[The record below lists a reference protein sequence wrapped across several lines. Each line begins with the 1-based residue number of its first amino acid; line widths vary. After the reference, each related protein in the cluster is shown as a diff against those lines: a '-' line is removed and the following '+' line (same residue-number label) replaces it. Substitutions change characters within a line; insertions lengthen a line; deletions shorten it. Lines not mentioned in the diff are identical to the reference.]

1 MKKKYEKKNI
11 GLKAVILDMDGVI
24 TQTAKVHKKAWKKMF
39 DAFLEG
45 ESENQE
51 PFSEQDYIKYVDGKP
66 RYKGVQSF
74 LQSRNIDLP
83 YGNPDDS
90 EEKRSVCGLG
100 NRKNRIFIQ
109 LIEENGVERYDD
121 AANKIKEWLDA
132 GIKTAVISSSR
143 NCKRILEAAN
153 ILDLF
158 DVRVDGVVSAE
169 RNLEGKPEP
178 DIFLEAANDLGVEVG
193 ECVIFEDAIS
203 GVQAG
208 TKGNFAYVVGVNR
221 GDNRTALL
229 NNGADKV
236 INSFNEIHL
245 MGNQELKYYFKNPLV
260 NIFSEPQEFKKL
272 INNKKPVLF
281 LDYDG
286 TLTPIVN
293 HPEDAILSDEM
304 REAVKACASK
314 LIVAVVS
321 GRDMDDVKEMVG
333 VEELYYAGSH
343 GFRISGPDGL
353 YHEHKQT
360 KEILPKLNQIE
371 KELNNN
377 LSDIEGIKIE
387 RKRYA
392 IAVHYR
398 NVAEKDV
405 PAIKDKVE
413 ALVNKS
419 DGLKRGEGK
428 KIVEILPA
436 IDWHKGKAIAWM
448 LIMPELKEK
457 EHIVPIYIGDDITDE
472 NAFKAIENDGIG
484 ILVGFHDNVENTRAR
499 YSLKNV
505 YQVKLFL
512 EMLAQQ

>member
-1 MKKKYEKKNI
+1 MYTKKNI

-45 ESENQE
+45 ESENPE
-51 PFSEQDYIKYVDGKP
+51 PFSDKDYIKYVDGKP

-100 NRKNRIFIQ
+100 NRKNRIFLQ
-109 LIEENGVERYDD
+109 LIENGVDVYDD
-121 AANKIKEWLDA
+121 TVRSIKQWLDA
-132 GIKTAVISSSR
+132 GIKTAVISSSK
-143 NCKRILEAAN
+143 NCKQILETAN
-153 ILDLF
+153 ILNLF
-158 DVRVDGVVSAE
+158 DVRIDGVVSNE
-169 RNLEGKPEP
+169 RKLEGKPEP
-178 DIFLEAANDLGVEVG
+178 DIFLEAANDLGVEAG

-208 TKGNFAYVVGVNR
+208 SKGNFACVVGVNR
-221 GDNRTALL
+221 GDNRIALL
-229 NNGADKV
+229 NNGADEV
-236 INSFNEIHL
+236 IDNFNEVNL
-245 MGNQELKYYFKNPLV
+245 MDNHELKHYFKNPLT
-260 NIFSEPQEFKKL
+260 NILSESIEFEKIIK
-272 INNKKPVLF
+272 NKKPVLF

-286 TLTPIVN
+286 TLTPIVEQ
-293 HPEDAILSDEM
+293 PEDAILSEEM
-304 REAVKACASK
+304 KEAVNACASK
-314 LIVAVVS
+314 QIVAVVS
-321 GRDMDDVKEMVG
+321 GRDMDDVKKRVG
-333 VEELYYAGSH
+333 IEELYYAGSH

-353 YHEHKQT
+353 YHEHQQT
-360 KEILPKLNQIE
+360 KEILPKLDQIE
-371 KELNNN
+371 KNLNDN

-398 NVAEKDV
+398 NVNEKYV
-405 PAIKDKVE
+405 TAIKDEVE
-413 ALVNKS
+413 SLVSKS
-419 DGLKRGEGK
+419 EGLKKGEGK
-428 KIVEILPA
+428 KIVEITPD
-436 IDWHKGKAIAWM
+436 IDWHKGKVVSW
-448 LIMPELKEK
+448 LLNMPELKDK
-457 EHIVPIYIGDDITDE
+457 QNILPVYIGDDITDE
-472 NAFKAIENDGIG
+472 DAFREIENSGIG

-512 EMLAQQ
+512 EMLAQR

>member
-1 MKKKYEKKNI
+1 MYTKKNI

-45 ESENQE
+45 ESENTE
-51 PFSEQDYIKYVDGKP
+51 PFSDKDYIKYVDGKP

-100 NRKNRIFIQ
+100 NRKNRIFLQ
-109 LIEENGVERYDD
+109 LIENGVDVYDD
-121 AANKIKEWLDA
+121 TVRSIKQWLDA
-132 GIKTAVISSSR
+132 GIKTAVISSSK
-143 NCKRILEAAN
+143 NCKQILETAN
-153 ILDLF
+153 ILNLF
-158 DVRVDGVVSAE
+158 DVRIDGVVSNE
-169 RNLEGKPEP
+169 RKLEGKPEP
-178 DIFLEAANDLGVEVG
+178 DIFFEAAKKLGVDAG

-208 TKGNFAYVVGVNR
+208 SKGNFACVVGVNR
-221 GDNRTALL
+221 GDNRIALL
-229 NNGADKV
+229 NNGADEV
-236 INSFNEIHL
+236 IDNFNEVNL
-245 MGNQELKYYFKNPLV
+245 MDNHELKHYFKNPLT
-260 NIFSEPQEFKKL
+260 NILSESIEFEKIIK
-272 INNKKPVLF
+272 NKKPVLF

-286 TLTPIVN
+286 TLTPIVEQ
-293 HPEDAILSDEM
+293 PEDAILSEEM
-304 REAVKACASK
+304 KEAVKACASK
-314 LIVAVVS
+314 QIVAVVS
-321 GRDMDDVKEMVG
+321 GRDMDDVKKRVG
-333 VEELYYAGSH
+333 IEELYYAGSH

-353 YHEHKQT
+353 YHEHQQT
-360 KEILPKLNQIE
+360 KEILPKLDQIE
-371 KELNNN
+371 KNLNDN

-398 NVAEKDV
+398 NVNEKYV
-405 PAIKDKVE
+405 TAIKDEVE
-413 ALVNKS
+413 SLVSKS
-419 DGLKRGEGK
+419 EGLKKGEGK
-428 KIVEILPA
+428 KIVEITPD
-436 IDWHKGKAIAWM
+436 IDWHKGKVVSW
-448 LIMPELKEK
+448 LLNMPELKDK
-457 EHIVPIYIGDDITDE
+457 QNILPVYIGDDITDE
-472 NAFKAIENDGIG
+472 DAFREIENSGIG

>member
-1 MKKKYEKKNI
+1 MQENNL

-45 ESENQE
+45 ESENPE
-51 PFSEQDYIKYVDGKP
+51 PFSDQDYIKYVDGKP

-83 YGNPDDS
+83 YGDPDDS
-90 EEKRSVCGLG
+90 EKEKTVCGLG
-100 NRKNRIFIQ
+100 NRKNSFFLQ
-109 LIEENGVERYDD
+109 LIETNGVDVYEDTV
-121 AANKIKEWLDA
+121 NCIKQWINA
-132 GIKTAVISSSR
+132 GVKTAVISSSK
-143 NCKRILEAAN
+143 NCKQILETAN
-153 ILDLF
+153 ILNLF
-158 DVRVDGVVSAE
+158 DVRIDGVVSNE

-178 DIFLEAANDLGVEVG
+178 DIFLEAAKELGVDAG

-208 TKGNFAYVVGVNR
+208 SKGNFAYVVGVNR
-221 GDNRTALL
+221 GNNRIALL

-245 MGNQELKYYFKNPLV
+245 IGNQELTYYFKNPLV
-260 NIFSEPQEFKKL
+260 NIFSEPQEFQKL
-272 INNKKPVLF
+272 IKNKKPVLF

-286 TLTPIVN
+286 TLTPIVK

-304 REAVKACASK
+304 KEAVKACASK

-321 GRDMDDVKEMVG
+321 GRDMDDVKGMVG

-343 GFRISGPDGL
+343 GFRISGPNGL

-405 PAIKDKVE
+405 STIKDKVE

-419 DGLKRGEGK
+419 DGLKKGEGK

-457 EHIVPIYIGDDITDE
+457 ENIVPIYIGDDITDE

-512 EMLAQQ
+512 EMLAQR